1 MPQPMIQKIDRWGNS
16 LGLRLPSRAAQQL
29 SLSEGSSVS
38 VIVEKNSLILRPQKK
53 RCETL
58 EQLLNRITPANHHEA
73 IDWDKQQGKE
83 VW

>member
-16 LGLRLPSRAAQQL
+16 LGLRLPSRAVQQL

-38 VIVEKNSLILRPQKK
+38 VTVEKNSLILRPQKK

-58 EQLLNRITPANHHEA
+58 EQLLKRITPSNRHGVT
-73 IDWDKQQGKE
+73 DWGKQQGKE

>member
-16 LGLRLPSRAAQQL
+16 LGIRLPARAAQQL

-38 VIVEKNSLILRPQKK
+38 ITVEKNSLILRPQKK

-58 EQLLNRITPANHHEA
+58 DQLLDRITPDNRHDAV
-73 IDWDKQQGKE
+73 DWGKRKGKE

>member
-16 LGLRLPSRAAQQL
+16 LGIRLPLRVTQQL

-38 VIVEKNSLILRPQKK
+38 VTVEKNSLILRPQKK

-58 EQLLNRITPANHHEA
+58 EQLLNRITPKNRHEA
-73 IDWDKQQGKE
+73 TDWGKRQGKE